1 MPALFTILY
10 AFLKM
15 IPTTKDQPENKLNT
29 KPDFIS
35 KCKFFQL
42 FLILKIKVGVKVRD
56 ENVIRLGLYQNINYD
71 IKSW

>member
-15 IPTTKDQPENKLNT
+15 IPNTKDQPENKLNT

-42 FLILKIKVGVKVRD
+42 FLILKIKVGV
-56 ENVIRLGLYQNINYD
+56 
-71 IKSW
+71 